1 MRSARAQELLF
12 APPEPSRASR
22 ARGVKPP
29 ALRRR
34 SRPCSWWWVL
44 LVPAVTVP
52 GALLRGFELQKAAQG
67 NRESPPAQGHWRD
80 VLPAS
85 SSPPLPP
92 PLPPRRPPPHPLPPP
107 AQRLAEP
114 EPPAARTHATA
125 DSRRPSTLAS
135 TKPHAGR
142 QRQQPPQPDGRL
154 RHQTPEGR
162 LRHAQ
167 CTSPAQ
173 AAQPRPAP
181 PRPSPSPSPSPSPD
195 PTLPT
200 HTPPARCTRALGH
213 LRTLAPPSLTLSCP
227 TRRSAP

>member
-1 MRSARAQELLF
+1 MSSFSSGVRAVLGSPRGRHALGASAGTLIRA
-12 APPEPSRASR
+12 AGTIACVASE
-22 ARGVKPP
+22 
-29 ALRRR
+29 
-34 SRPCSWWWVL
+34 SWWWVL

-107 AQRLAEP
+107 PQRLAEP

-142 QRQQPPQPDGRL
+142 QRQQPPQPEGRL

-162 LRHAQ
+162 LRHA
-167 CTSPAQ
+167 
-173 AAQPRPAP
+173 
-181 PRPSPSPSPSPSPD
+181 
-195 PTLPT
+195 
-200 HTPPARCTRALGH
+200 
-213 LRTLAPPSLTLSCP
+213 
-227 TRRSAP
+227 